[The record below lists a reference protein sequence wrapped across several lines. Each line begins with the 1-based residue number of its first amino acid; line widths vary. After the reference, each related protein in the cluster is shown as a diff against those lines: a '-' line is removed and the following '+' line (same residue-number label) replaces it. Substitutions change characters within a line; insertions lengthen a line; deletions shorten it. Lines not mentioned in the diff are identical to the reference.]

1 MKDWF
6 KARNVWGATILA
18 LSDAEAGRIA
28 KAIWSYTMNGEIMPL
43 EGAEKGIFPMI
54 LMTLT
59 QDEERESDISAKRSH
74 AAKNMHLQANA
85 SNCIQMQAIDNT
97 CKQLISN
104 ADIKNQNKNIEKEQE
119 SESESYISDADARQ
133 IQIDQNRVMDAA
145 EDAGFK
151 MSNDVRYSLTDLYA
165 KHGLEKMLEA
175 FKACVKH
182 GAPNLAYLEAV
193 LKGKPKQAKPV
204 VIAQDYEQRDYSD
217 VQDELLDIQRREIEE
232 KLRRKGAS

>member
-133 IQIDQNRVMDAA
+133 IQSKQNRVLDAA

-151 MSNDVRYSLTDLYA
+151 MSNDVRASLIDLYA
-165 KHGLEKMLEA
+165 KYGLDKMLEA
-175 FKACVKH
+175 FKACVRQGVPK
-182 GAPNLAYLEAV
+182 LAYLEAV
-193 LKGKPKQAKPV
+193 LNGKPKQAKPV
-204 VIAQDYEQRDYSD
+204 VIAHDYEQRDYSG
-217 VQDELLDIQRREIEE
+217 VQDEMLDEQRREIEE
-232 KLRRKGAS
+232 KLKRKAAI